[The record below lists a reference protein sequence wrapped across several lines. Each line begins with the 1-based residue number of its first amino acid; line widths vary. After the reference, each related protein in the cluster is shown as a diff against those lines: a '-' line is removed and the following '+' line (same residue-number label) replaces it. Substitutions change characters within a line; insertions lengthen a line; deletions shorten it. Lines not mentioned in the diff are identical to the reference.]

1 MANTTYSEFKEKLT
15 NVFTLCGIDVPTDEK
30 INKLYELAELLT
42 DYGKNV
48 NLTAI
53 TDTDGIILKHFADCA
68 VLCDAVPEGARVID
82 VGAGGGFPS
91 LPLAILRDDVRVIS
105 LDSTAKKLTFINMAA
120 EKLALP
126 NISTLHGRAE
136 EIANGDLRESF
147 DFVCARAVASLP
159 VLAELC
165 LPFVKKGGLF
175 CAMKAD
181 SAQELEACKNT
192 FAKLGGELEG
202 VREITLTDG
211 TETLHRTLITVRK
224 TSATPKQY
232 PRKYSN
238 IKAKPL
244 I

>member
-105 LDSTAKKLTFINMAA
+105 LDSTAKKLSFIDLAA
-120 EKLALP
+120 QRLSLA
-126 NISTLHGRAE
+126 NISTMHARAE
-136 EIANGDLRESF
+136 EAANGVLRGTL
-147 DFVCARAVASLP
+147 DFVCARAVAALP
-159 VLAELC
+159 VLSELC
-165 LPFVKKGGLF
+165 LPFVKKGGVF

-181 SAQELEACKNT
+181 SGQELEMCKNT

-224 TSATPKQY
+224 TGATPKQY